1 MSVPDSQ
8 QPSTSHVVSSNDDTI
23 STVTSTSSI
32 KDSKW
37 ITLNVGGRKVS
48 WNNANK
54 SNVRLTF
61 VILVKFSTT
70 RSTLTNKAPNS
81 MLARMFGQDGMMTP
95 SDTDETGAYLID
107 RSAQYFEPIINFL
120 RHGQLIRDDGISLHG
135 ILEEAKFFGI
145 DGLIPH
151 LEHLI
156 TVTSPVTDAPL
167 TRRDVVKAII
177 RTSNESVLR
186 FQGVNLAGADLS
198 KLDLRYINFK
208 VNDLDAFLKEYYSF

>member
-1 MSVPDSQ
+1 MSVSESQ
-8 QPSTSHVVSSNDDTI
+8 QPSTSHVSSNEDTI
-23 STVTSTSSI
+23 STTVTSTRSI
-32 KDSKW
+32 RDSKW
-37 ITLNVGGRKVS
+37 ITLNVGGR
-48 WNNANK
+48 
-54 SNVRLTF
+54 L
-61 VILVKFSTT
+61 FSTT
-70 RSTLTNKAPNS
+70 RSTLTNKEPNS
-81 MLARMFGQDGMMTP
+81 MLARMFGQDGIS
-95 SDTDETGAYLID
+95 SDTDETGAFLID

-120 RHGQLIRDDGISLHG
+120 RHGQLIRDDGISLQG

-156 TVTSPVTDAPL
+156 TVTSPVADAPL

-177 RTSNESVLR
+177 QTSNESVLR

-208 VNDLDAFLKEYYSF
+208 VNKLPVVIYE

>member
-1 MSVPDSQ
+1 MSD
-8 QPSTSHVVSSNDDTI
+8 STSHVVSSNDETI
-23 STVTSTSSI
+23 SSTVTSTRSI
-32 KDSKW
+32 RDSKW
-37 ITLNVGGRKVS
+37 ITLNVGGR
-48 WNNANK
+48 
-54 SNVRLTF
+54 L
-61 VILVKFSTT
+61 FSTT
-70 RSTLTNKAPNS
+70 RSTLTNKEPNS
-81 MLARMFGQDGMMTP
+81 MLARMFGQEGMTP
-95 SDTDETGAYLID
+95 SDTDETGAYLVD

-120 RHGQLIRDDGISLHG
+120 RHGQLIRDDGISLYG

-156 TVTSPVTDAPL
+156 TINSPVVDAPL

-177 RTSNESVLR
+177 QTSNESVLR

-208 VNDLDAFLKEYYSF
+208 VNEILID